1 MWKCQKMSVVDI
13 MIAKCWRKNFN
24 CSGWVNIKDSAVFE
38 VPLTGKCALDE
49 KTATGDFRFIF
60 FTGIL
65 YRFAFLQVLY
75 NFICIFVLFR
85 LYIYIQRW
93 LRSTRKNASGD
104 FCSKRIRESLKP
116 VGSFFF

>member
-49 KTATGDFRFIF
+49 KTATGDFIF

-65 YRFAFLQVLY
+65 YRFAFLKVLY
-75 NFICIFVLFR
+75 NFICISEHFR
-85 LYIYIQRW
+85 ISIYIQRW
-93 LRSTRKNASGD
+93 LRSTRKMQPGISAANGYERVRNQSEV
-104 FCSKRIRESLKP
+104 FY
-116 VGSFFF
+116 F